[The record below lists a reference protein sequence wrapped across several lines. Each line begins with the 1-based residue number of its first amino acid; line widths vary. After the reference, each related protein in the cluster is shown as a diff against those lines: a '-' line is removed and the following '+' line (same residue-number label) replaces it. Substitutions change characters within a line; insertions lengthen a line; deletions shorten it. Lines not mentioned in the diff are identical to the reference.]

1 MKSLEI
7 AQKQVPVSDLQVIE
21 LAQRREHEC
30 ARERG
35 RERGRECERAHTILV
50 FSSFISVTRNQ
61 VKEEGEKQN
70 VLFYHQAYAISIAL
84 IIN

>member
-35 RERGRECERAHTILV
+35 RERGRERERAHTILV
-50 FSSFISVTRNQ
+50 FSSFISVTRN
-61 VKEEGEKQN
+61 
-70 VLFYHQAYAISIAL
+70 
-84 IIN
+84 